1 MIMEINATSLRG
13 YASKLQS
20 RLAEARA
27 SFLKNTRL
35 PQNYGRISLASKD
48 NFVNLPT

>member
-1 MIMEINATSLRG
+1 MIMEKNATSLRG

-20 RLAEARA
+20 RLAEERA

-35 PQNYGRISLASKD
+35 PQNYGRIPLANKD